1 MDNISYKTYIKFA
14 IDDYL
19 QNKIGLDVLV
29 ITMRTFKNTNDE
41 EHNLSD
47 IIKITDRF
55 ESVYKRMINQL
66 IKPEEFNKEL
76 EHIYSEL

>member
-47 IIKITDRF
+47 IVEITDRF
-55 ESVYKRMINQL
+55 EAIYKRMINQL

-76 EHIYSEL
+76 EHIYLEL